1 MSNMNRMP
9 EVVVVY
15 KTSKRANAKVKIEIF
30 QNTRVDDILDMRKKK
45 PLIPYECE
53 ILEIGVGIGFYEKY
67 KKKYKL

>member
-1 MSNMNRMP
+1 MP

>member
-1 MSNMNRMP
+1 MNRMP